1 MGSRDRGIWPDSE
14 FVLGST
20 DAAVSLTNQV
30 VAVSLTTQGPEVQR
44 SNLSKVN
51 QITNGRAGA
60 LPSLI
65 PV

>member
-1 MGSRDRGIWPDSE
+1 MGSRDRGIWPGSE